1 MSDPAV
7 TLPSN
12 SHGTR
17 RGTEGIV
24 NDPVLAI
31 ETSCDET
38 AAAVVDGRRI
48 LSNVIASQ
56 AELHAVYGGVV
67 PEVAAR
73 HHLTTVNAV
82 IDRALDDAGVR
93 LDQISRIAVTRR
105 PGLIGALLVG
115 VATAKA
121 LAYATGKDLVL
132 VDHLHGH
139 IAASW
144 LQPVALDPPF
154 VALTASGGH
163 TRLDLVHDYA
173 SPQLLGQ
180 TLDDAAGEAIDKGA
194 RLLGIPYPGGPGLE
208 ALAREGDAEAFS
220 FPVGLKSRGPGFDF
234 SYAGVKTALLYAVRD
249 LGDDG
254 TRARRA
260 DLAASYQEAIVR
272 PLADRLMRAAEVHG
286 VPAVSIGGGVAANGR
301 LRELVAQ
308 GAADRGLT
316 VAIPDRLL
324 CTDNAAMIAAAAA
337 FTPVIP
343 WPDYVGEDAIATAP
357 PGGIAA

>member
-1 MSDPAV
+1 MGDV
-7 TLPSN
+7 
-12 SHGTR
+12 
-17 RGTEGIV
+17 
-24 NDPVLAI
+24 VLAI

-38 AAAVVDGRRI
+38 AAAVVKGRAI
-48 LSNVIASQ
+48 LSNVVASQ
-56 AELHAVYGGVV
+56 ADLHSVYGGVV

-82 IDRALDDAGVR
+82 IDRALDEAGVT
-93 LDQISRIAVTRR
+93 LETIDRIAVTRR

-121 LAYATGKDLVL
+121 VAYALGKDLVM

-139 IAASW
+139 VAACW
-144 LQPVALDPPF
+144 LEPVALDPPF

-163 TRLDLVHDYA
+163 TRLDLVGDYA
-173 SPQLLGQ
+173 APVVLGQ

-208 ALAREGDAEAFS
+208 ALAREGDRTAFD
-220 FPVGLKSRGPGFDF
+220 FPVGLRSRGPGGLDF
-234 SYAGVKTALLYAVRD
+234 SYAGVKTALLYATRD

-254 TRARRA
+254 VRAHRA

-272 PLADRLMRAAEVHG
+272 PLVDRLMRAAEIAG

-301 LRELVAQ
+301 LRDLIRVAAE
-308 GAADRGLT
+308 GRGLR
-316 VAIPDRLL
+316 VAIPDRSL
-324 CTDNAAMIAAAAA
+324 CTDNAAMIAAAAH
-337 FTPVIP
+337 FTNAIP
-343 WPDYVGEDAIATAP
+343 WPDFVGEDAIATAP

>member
-1 MSDPAV
+1 MGDV
-7 TLPSN
+7 
-12 SHGTR
+12 
-17 RGTEGIV
+17 
-24 NDPVLAI
+24 VLAI

-38 AAAVVDGRRI
+38 AAAVVDGRRVA
-48 LSNVIASQ
+48 SNVVASQ
-56 AELHAVYGGVV
+56 AELHSVYGGVV

-82 IDRALDDAGVR
+82 VDRALDEAGVA
-93 LDQISRIAVTRR
+93 LGDVDRIAVTRR

-121 LAYATGKDLVL
+121 LAYATGKPLVMA
-132 VDHLHGH
+132 DHLHGH
-139 IAASW
+139 VAACW
-144 LQPVALDPPF
+144 LEPLALDPPF

-163 TRLDLVHDYA
+163 TRLDLVDDYA
-173 SPQLLGQ
+173 APRLLGQ

-208 ALAREGDAEAFS
+208 ALAREGNRTAFD
-220 FPVGLKSRGPGFDF
+220 FPVGLRSRGPDQLDF
-234 SYAGVKTALLYAVRD
+234 SYAGVKTALLYATREM
-249 LGDDG
+249 GDAG
-254 TRARRA
+254 VQSRRA

-272 PLADRLMRAAEVHG
+272 PLVDRLMLAADIHG

-301 LRELVAQ
+301 LRELVEQ
-308 GAADRGLT
+308 AASDRGLR
-316 VAIPDRLL
+316 VAIPDRAL
-324 CTDNAAMIAAAAA
+324 CTDNAAMIGAAAA
-337 FTPVIP
+337 FTPAIP

>member
-1 MSDPAV
+1 MGD
-7 TLPSN
+7 L
-12 SHGTR
+12 
-17 RGTEGIV
+17 
-24 NDPVLAI
+24 VLAV

-38 AAAVVDGRRI
+38 AAAVVEGRTIR
-48 LSNVIASQ
+48 SNVVASQ
-56 AELHAVYGGVV
+56 AELHSVYGGVV

-82 IDRALDDAGVR
+82 VDRALHDAGTDLAAV
-93 LDQISRIAVTRR
+93 DRIAVTRR

-121 LAYATGKDLVL
+121 LAYAAGKDLVM

-139 IAASW
+139 VAACW

-163 TRLDLVHDYA
+163 TRLDLVEDYA
-173 SPQLLGQ
+173 APALLGQ

-208 ALAREGDAEAFS
+208 ALAREGDASAFAL
-220 FPVGLKSRGPGFDF
+220 PVGLSARGPDDLDF
-234 SYAGVKTALLYAVRD
+234 SYAGVKTALLYATRE

-254 TRARRA
+254 VARRRA

-272 PLADRLMRAAEVHG
+272 PLVDRLMRAADQAG
-286 VPAVSIGGGVAANGR
+286 VPAVSVGGGVAANGR
-301 LRELVAQ
+301 LRHLVEQ
-308 GAADRGLT
+308 AAGERGLR
-316 VAIPDRLL
+316 VAIPDRSL

-337 FTPVIP
+337 FTPAIA
-343 WPDYVGEDAIATAP
+343 WPDFVGEDAMATAP